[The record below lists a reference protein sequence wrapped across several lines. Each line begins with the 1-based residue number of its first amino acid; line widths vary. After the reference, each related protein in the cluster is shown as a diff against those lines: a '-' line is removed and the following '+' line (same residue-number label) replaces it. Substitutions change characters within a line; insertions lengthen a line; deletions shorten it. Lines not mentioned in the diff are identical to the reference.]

1 MNEVAFII
9 NDDLVF
15 PRIFEI
21 QSNPSI
27 EQIEI
32 MKEHCKARGE
42 EKHKLVYLT
51 QDNMQQLKAFM

>member
-21 QSNPSI
+21 QSNLSI

-42 EKHKLVYLT
+42 EIHRLVYLT

>member
-15 PRIFEI
+15 PKIFEI

-32 MKEHCKARGE
+32 MKERCKARGE
-42 EKHKLVYLT
+42 ENHRLVYLT
-51 QDNMQQLKAFM
+51 QDNIQQLKAFM